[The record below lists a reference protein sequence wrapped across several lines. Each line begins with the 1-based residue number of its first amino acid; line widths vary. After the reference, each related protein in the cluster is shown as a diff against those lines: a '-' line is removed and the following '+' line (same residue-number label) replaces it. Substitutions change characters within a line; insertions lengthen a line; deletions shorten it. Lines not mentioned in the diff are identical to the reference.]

1 MLSSLIV
8 QPAQLVRTIFKGAT
22 WKEQTPHNE
31 VFVTFDDGPIPEV
44 TPWVL
49 DEADRWNA
57 KLTFFCVG
65 ENAKKHPD
73 VLQEVLRRG
82 HKVGNHTFNHI
93 KAWSYKRHFY
103 FDNIKKASQY
113 LDTNL
118 FRPPH
123 GLIYPWYINPIK
135 KNLHFDKVVLWD
147 ILTCDYDNRLSGDEV
162 FNHVKQ
168 YLRPGSIIVFHDSLK
183 AKKNMQYAF
192 PKTLELIHQ
201 RNFKTSIIK

>member
-1 MLSSLIV
+1 MVHPGKLI
-8 QPAQLVRTIFKGAT
+8 RNIFNGAT
-22 WKEQTPHNE
+22 WKEQTPYNE

-65 ENAKKHPD
+65 ENAQKHPD
-73 VLQEVLRRG
+73 VLKEVLWRG

-93 KAWSYKRHFY
+93 KAWNTKKQFY
-103 FDNIKKASQY
+103 FDNIKKASEY

-123 GLIYPWYINPIK
+123 GQIYPWYISTIK
-135 KNLHFDKVVLWD
+135 KELQFDKVIMWD
-147 ILTCDYDNRLSGDEV
+147 ILTCDYDKRLSGKEV
-162 FNHVKQ
+162 FNNVQKH
-168 YLRPGSIIVFHDSLK
+168 LSPGAIIVFHDSLK
-183 AKKNMQYAF
+183 AMKNMQYAF
-192 PKTLELIHQ
+192 PKTLELIEKQ
-201 RNFKTSIIK
+201 NLKTSVIQ